1 MFLFANERTN
11 FFVNHLSINNALI
24 NRKRHIRKRETKNK
38 CVSPKFIDE
47 KISCTEHLNILNDY
61 QDELKFLML
70 NKKNEE
76 STDNFQT
83 LKDSSTRDTDIVIC
97 VESNCPETTEKIDD
111 NENYENKKFKK
122 ENNDDNSSKVNI
134 INLINLHNSLINKSS
149 TNYKKISNVIDI
161 GSNDSKK
168 PSLYNLKNNNDKIS
182 LENIKKTIFSNIDEN
197 NLIKDL
203 INKYHH
209 CNLKNNN
216 FEKLVEKINNS
227 LINNNNNLK
236 SKFQNDAFNIK
247 GETLNKN
254 ANKNKKDS
262 STYQQILIEKMNNN
276 NNYESILSLSNDR
289 DYMNSI
295 KYISNKY
302 STSDDKIENNLIH
315 AMKENKKLIDDF
327 KGKNKENANKYDLN
341 MLKGIIKNKKIR
353 KKVRLNFGFLKK
365 ISEKKFYSFLDE
377 NYMNNFDS
385 LMNEKEI
392 NIFKNSDYS
401 NDYDFFIL
409 TYFLLGI
416 NYIEK
421 SKLNLN
427 ENELFSLVQSFVK
440 INESENIKL
449 DTIKKEKAKKIKFKG
464 IKKEKKRNNIIK
476 INLEEI
482 FG

>member
-182 LENIKKTIFSNIDEN
+182 LENMKKTIFSNIDEN

-247 GETLNKN
+247 GETFNKN

-262 STYQQILIEKMNNN
+262 STYQQILIEKMNN

-315 AMKENKKLIDDF
+315 AMKENKNLIDNF
-327 KGKNKENANKYDLN
+327 KGKNKEIANKYDLN
-341 MLKGIIKNKKIR
+341 ILKEILKNKNIR
-353 KKVRLNFGFLKK
+353 KKAGLNSALLKK
-365 ISEKKFYSFLDE
+365 ISEKKFYSFLDK
-377 NYMNNFDS
+377 NYINNFDS

-440 INESENIKL
+440 TNESENIKL

>member
-1 MFLFANERTN
+1 
-11 FFVNHLSINNALI
+11 
-24 NRKRHIRKRETKNK
+24 
-38 CVSPKFIDE
+38 
-47 KISCTEHLNILNDY
+47 
-61 QDELKFLML
+61 
-70 NKKNEE
+70 
-76 STDNFQT
+76 
-83 LKDSSTRDTDIVIC
+83 
-97 VESNCPETTEKIDD
+97 
-111 NENYENKKFKK
+111 
-122 ENNDDNSSKVNI
+122 
-134 INLINLHNSLINKSS
+134 
-149 TNYKKISNVIDI
+149 
-161 GSNDSKK
+161 
-168 PSLYNLKNNNDKIS
+168 
-182 LENIKKTIFSNIDEN
+182 
-197 NLIKDL
+197 
-203 INKYHH
+203 
-209 CNLKNNN
+209 
-216 FEKLVEKINNS
+216 
-227 LINNNNNLK
+227 
-236 SKFQNDAFNIK
+236 
-247 GETLNKN
+247 
-254 ANKNKKDS
+254 
-262 STYQQILIEKMNNN
+262 
-276 NNYESILSLSNDR
+276 
-289 DYMNSI
+289 MNSI

-315 AMKENKKLIDDF
+315 AMKENKNLIDNF
-327 KGKNKENANKYDLN
+327 KGKNKEIANKYDLN
-341 MLKGIIKNKKIR
+341 ILKEILKNKNIR
-353 KKVRLNFGFLKK
+353 KKVGLNFGFLKK
-365 ISEKKFYSFLDE
+365 ISEKKFYSFLDK

>member
-47 KISCTEHLNILNDY
+47 KISSTEHLNILNDY

-122 ENNDDNSSKVNI
+122 ENNDDNASKVNI

-276 NNYESILSLSNDR
+276 NYESILSLSNDR

-302 STSDDKIENNLIH
+302 
-315 AMKENKKLIDDF
+315 
-327 KGKNKENANKYDLN
+327 
-341 MLKGIIKNKKIR
+341 
-353 KKVRLNFGFLKK
+353 
-365 ISEKKFYSFLDE
+365 
-377 NYMNNFDS
+377 
-385 LMNEKEI
+385 
-392 NIFKNSDYS
+392 
-401 NDYDFFIL
+401 
-409 TYFLLGI
+409 
-416 NYIEK
+416 
-421 SKLNLN
+421 
-427 ENELFSLVQSFVK
+427 
-440 INESENIKL
+440 
-449 DTIKKEKAKKIKFKG
+449 
-464 IKKEKKRNNIIK
+464 
-476 INLEEI
+476 
-482 FG
+482 